1 MNNMTRWYAKF
12 HELGPNAMIVPA
24 PRYTEIL
31 QSQKEPPMR
40 VLFISMDMGE

>member
-1 MNNMTRWYAKF
+1 MMELTNWFAKY
-12 HELGPNAMIVPA
+12 HEQGPNRMIVPA